1 MLETG
6 ICFLCPAAC
15 DTATISGTHICAGH
29 DQIALETLSLKDLD
43 LTLRDP
49 EMLLGKQGRAVQLA
63 IETLCTMAAAQSA
76 TQLTDVTRG
85 HIDGC
90 IYHSPANLHLG
101 GLADCAQTAQTGL
114 APSAMPDWLH
124 T

>member
-1 MLETG
+1 
-6 ICFLCPAAC
+6 
-15 DTATISGTHICAGH
+15 
-29 DQIALETLSLKDLD
+29 
-43 LTLRDP
+43 
-49 EMLLGKQGRAVQLA
+49 
-63 IETLCTMAAAQSA
+63 MAAAQSA

-90 IYHSPANLHLG
+90 IYHSPANLRFG